1 MSEKKIK
8 NNTPPWAIAFE
19 PGAASRLGGYV
30 YFEIAG
36 TLRAQAGDNQLAVVY
51 EDIKTNDKT
60 N

>member
-1 MSEKKIK
+1 M
-8 NNTPPWAIAFE
+8 PPPQWAVAFE

-51 EDIKTNDKT
+51 EVRNDIPKD
-60 N
+60 